1 MRTTA
6 SSRQPSELWIRLSDT
21 LKDLIASDIDLIFM
35 QLDDFG
41 ETHRVEGKEITIVID
56 NDTLTEMKN
65 GNILGVA
72 ESDLLIFART
82 EDLPGEKAPGSA
94 INIDGRECNVDLWT
108 ENLGITQIAL
118 HHARMI

>member
-1 MRTTA
+1 
-6 SSRQPSELWIRLSDT
+6 
-21 LKDLIASDIDLIFM
+21 M

-41 ETHRVEGKEITIVID
+41 EKHRVEGKEITIVID

-82 EDLPGEKAPGSA
+82 EDLLGEKAPGSA
-94 INIDGRECNVDLWT
+94 INIDGRECIVDLWT
-108 ENLGITQIAL
+108 ENLGITQISL